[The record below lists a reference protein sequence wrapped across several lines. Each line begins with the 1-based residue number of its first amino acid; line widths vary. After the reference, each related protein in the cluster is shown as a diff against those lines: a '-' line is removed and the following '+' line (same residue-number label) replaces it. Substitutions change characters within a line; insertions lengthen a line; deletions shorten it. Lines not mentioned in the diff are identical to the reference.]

1 MALRLAHVPDFAV
14 SLIDQN
20 EGIGIGQRFSALTC
34 NVRST
39 IIHQQ
44 TPPVPSMIT
53 ISQTATPAFPPDL
66 PAFAWVGVV
75 LAAFAALYS
84 LLALAGALLRP
95 RRATPWP
102 RAVARPGV
110 TILKPL
116 CGAEPRLY
124 ECLHSFCSQA
134 WPQLQIVFGV
144 RDPADPAVAVVRR
157 LQHEFPKLDL
167 ALVLDGTHHGSNAKV
182 SNLINIMAIAKHD
195 YLIIVDSD
203 IRVGPG
209 YLEGVVAPLLDESVG
224 IVTCPY
230 VGRPLPDLWSQLGAQ
245 FINGWFV
252 PSVFVAAL
260 FGSRAFAFGATIALR
275 RKVLDAIGGLPAIAD
290 QLADDYRLGELT
302 RELGLR
308 TVLSNVLVET
318 VVEERSL
325 QDLIGHELRWL
336 RTIKAVRP
344 VGYSLAFVTFALPVA
359 LIGTVLSGVARPALL
374 ALGITA
380 LLRLAMHLFW
390 STARDRSIWTR
401 LWAVPLHDCVL
412 FAVWCWGFLG
422 QRVNW
427 RQTSFHLAQDGSVYA
442 LRTRLDKRLVATP
455 LEND

>member
-1 MALRLAHVPDFAV
+1 
-14 SLIDQN
+14 
-20 EGIGIGQRFSALTC
+20 
-34 NVRST
+34 
-39 IIHQQ
+39 
-44 TPPVPSMIT
+44 MIT
-53 ISQTATPAFPPDL
+53 ALETATPAFLPDL
-66 PAFAWVGVV
+66 SVLAWSGVV
-75 LAAFAALYS
+75 LAALAALYS
-84 LLALAGALLRP
+84 LISLFGALLRP
-95 RRATPWP
+95 RRSTSWP
-102 RAVARPGV
+102 QTVALPGV
-110 TILKPL
+110 SILKPL

-157 LQHEFPKLDL
+157 LQHEFPQLDL

-195 YLIIVDSD
+195 YLVIVDSD
-203 IRVGPG
+203 IRVGPD
-209 YLEGVVAPLLDESVG
+209 YVRGVVAPLLDQSVG

-275 RKVLDAIGGLPAIAD
+275 RKVLEAIGGLPAIAD

-308 TVLSNVLVET
+308 TVLSNVVVET

-344 VGYSLAFVTFALPVA
+344 IGYSLAFVTFALPVA
-359 LIGTVLSGVARPALL
+359 LIGALLSGLARPALL
-374 ALGITA
+374 ALGVTA
-380 LLRLAMHLFW
+380 LLRLLMHLLW
-390 STARDRSIWTR
+390 SAGGDRSTWTR
-401 LWAVPLHDCVL
+401 LWALPLHDCVL
-412 FAVWCWGFLG
+412 FGVWCWGFWG

-442 LRTRLDKRLVATP
+442 LRTGLDKRLATP
-455 LEND
+455 LENE

>member
-1 MALRLAHVPDFAV
+1 
-14 SLIDQN
+14 
-20 EGIGIGQRFSALTC
+20 
-34 NVRST
+34 
-39 IIHQQ
+39 
-44 TPPVPSMIT
+44 MIT
-53 ISQTATPAFPPDL
+53 VPETATPALLPDL
-66 PAFAWVGVV
+66 SVLAWAGVV
-75 LAAFAALYS
+75 LAALAAIYTLIA
-84 LLALAGALLRP
+84 LLGAVLRP

-102 RAVARPGV
+102 HATALPGV

-134 WPQLQIVFGV
+134 WPELQIVFGV

-157 LQHEFPKLDL
+157 LQHEFPRLDL

-209 YLEGVVAPLLDESVG
+209 YVQGVVAPLLDESVG

-275 RKVLDAIGGLPAIAD
+275 RRVLEAIGGLPAMAD

-308 TVLSNVLVET
+308 TVLSNVVVET

-344 VGYSLAFVTFALPVA
+344 IGYSLAFVTFALPVA
-359 LIGTVLSGVARPALL
+359 LLGTLVSGLARPALL
-374 ALGITA
+374 ALGLTA
-380 LLRLAMHLFW
+380 LLRLVMHLFW
-390 STARDRSIWTR
+390 SAGGDRSVWTR

-442 LRTRLDKRLVATP
+442 LRTGLDKRLATP
-455 LEND
+455 FENE

>member
-1 MALRLAHVPDFAV
+1 
-14 SLIDQN
+14 
-20 EGIGIGQRFSALTC
+20 
-34 NVRST
+34 
-39 IIHQQ
+39 
-44 TPPVPSMIT
+44 MIT
-53 ISQTATPAFPPDL
+53 VPELATPAYPEL
-66 PAFAWVGVV
+66 GIHAWTGLL
-75 LAAFAALYS
+75 LAALAASYTLVA
-84 LLALAGALLRP
+84 LLGALLRP
-95 RRATPWP
+95 RRAAPWP
-102 RAVARPGV
+102 GAVALPAV

-124 ECLHSFCSQA
+124 ECLRSFCNQA

-157 LQHEFPKLDL
+157 LQHEFPRLDL

-203 IRVGPG
+203 IRVEPG
-209 YLEGVVAPLLDESVG
+209 YVQQVVAPLLDERVG

-230 VGRPLPDLWSQLGAQ
+230 VGQPLPDLWSQLGAQ

-260 FGSRAFAFGATIALR
+260 FGSRSFAFGATIALR
-275 RKVLDAIGGLPAIAD
+275 RRVLDAIGGLPAIVD

-302 RELGLR
+302 RKLGLR
-308 TVLSNVLVET
+308 TVLSHVIVET

-325 QDLIGHELRWL
+325 QDLLGHELRWL

-344 VGYSLAFVTFALPVA
+344 VGYSLAFVTFSLPVA
-359 LIGTVLSGVARPALL
+359 LIGAALSGGAAVALV
-374 ALGITA
+374 ALGVTA
-380 LLRLAMHLFW
+380 LLRLLMHLYW
-390 STARDRSIWTR
+390 SPAGERSVWTR
-401 LWAVPLHDCVL
+401 LWAVPVHDCSL
-412 FAVWCWGFLG
+412 FGVWCWGFLG

-427 RQTSFHLAQDGSVYA
+427 GQTSFHLAQDGSVYP
-442 LRTRLDKRLVATP
+442 LRPTLDKRLATP
-455 LEND
+455 LENE

>member
-1 MALRLAHVPDFAV
+1 MITASETAAP
-14 SLIDQN
+14 
-20 EGIGIGQRFSALTC
+20 ALT
-34 NVRST
+34 
-39 IIHQQ
+39 
-44 TPPVPSMIT
+44 
-53 ISQTATPAFPPDL
+53 PAL
-66 PAFAWVGVV
+66 PLLGWVGAL
-75 LAAFAALYS
+75 LAGLAALYTLIA
-84 LLALAGALLRP
+84 LLGTLLRP

-102 RAVARPGV
+102 GTVPRCGV
-110 TILKPL
+110 SILKPL
-116 CGAEPRLY
+116 CGAEPQLY
-124 ECLHSFCSQA
+124 ECLHSFCSQT

-157 LQHEFPKLDL
+157 LQHEFPELEL

-182 SNLINIMAIAKHD
+182 SNLINIMAVARHD

-209 YLEGVVAPLLDESVG
+209 YVEQVVAPLLEASVG

-275 RKVLDAIGGLPAIAD
+275 REVLDAVGGLPAIAD

-308 TVLSNVLVET
+308 TVLSEVVVET

-344 VGYSLAFVTFALPVA
+344 LGYSLAFVSFALPVA
-359 LIGTVLSGVARPALL
+359 LLGSVLAGLAQVPLM

-380 LLRLAMHLFW
+380 LLRLGLHLYW
-390 STARDRSIWTR
+390 SPARDRSTWTR

-412 FAVWCWGFLG
+412 FGVWCWAFVG

-427 RQTSFHLAQDGSVYA
+427 RQSSFHLAQDGSVYA
-442 LRTRLDKRLVATP
+442 LRPGLDKRLATT
-455 LEND
+455 LENE

>member
-1 MALRLAHVPDFAV
+1 
-14 SLIDQN
+14 
-20 EGIGIGQRFSALTC
+20 
-34 NVRST
+34 
-39 IIHQQ
+39 
-44 TPPVPSMIT
+44 MIT
-53 ISQTATPAFPPDL
+53 VPEIATPAYPEFGAL
-66 PAFAWVGVV
+66 AWTGVL
-75 LAAFAALYS
+75 LAALAATYTLVA
-84 LLALAGALLRP
+84 LLGALLRP
-95 RRATPWP
+95 RRPAPWP
-102 RAVARPGV
+102 GSVALPGV

-124 ECLHSFCSQA
+124 ECLRSFCNQA

-157 LQHEFPKLDL
+157 LQHEFPRLDL

-203 IRVGPG
+203 IRVEPG
-209 YLEGVVAPLLDESVG
+209 YVHQVVAPLLDERVG

-260 FGSRAFAFGATIALR
+260 FGSRSFAFGATIALR
-275 RKVLDAIGGLPAIAD
+275 RNVLDAVGGLPAVAD

-302 RELGLR
+302 RKLGLR
-308 TVLSNVLVET
+308 TVLSQVIVET

-325 QDLIGHELRWL
+325 QDLLGHELRWL

-344 VGYSLAFVTFALPVA
+344 LGYSLAFVTFSVPVA
-359 LIGTVLSGVARPALL
+359 LIGAALAGGAAMALL
-374 ALGITA
+374 ALGITT
-380 LLRLAMHLFW
+380 LLRLLMHGYW
-390 STARDRSIWTR
+390 SPAAERSTWTR
-401 LWAVPLHDCVL
+401 LWAVPLHDCAL
-412 FAVWCWGFLG
+412 FGVWCWAFLG

-427 RQTSFHLAQDGSVYA
+427 GQSSFHLAEDGSVYP
-442 LRTRLDKRLVATP
+442 LRPGLDKTLSTQ
-455 LEND
+455 LENE

>member
-1 MALRLAHVPDFAV
+1 M
-14 SLIDQN
+14 
-20 EGIGIGQRFSALTC
+20 T
-34 NVRST
+34 
-39 IIHQQ
+39 
-44 TPPVPSMIT
+44 
-53 ISQTATPAFPPDL
+53 DL
-66 PAFAWVGVV
+66 GLLAWVGVV
-75 LAAFAALYS
+75 LAALAALYT
-84 LLALAGALLRP
+84 LVALAGALLRP
-95 RRATPWP
+95 RRIAPWP
-102 RAVARPGV
+102 GAVALPAV

-124 ECLHSFCSQA
+124 ECLHSFCNQA
-134 WPQLQIVFGV
+134 WPHLQIVFGV

-157 LQHEFPKLDL
+157 LQHEFPTLDL

-203 IRVGPG
+203 IRVEPG
-209 YLEGVVAPLLDESVG
+209 YVQQVVAPLLDDSVG

-275 RKVLDAIGGLPAIAD
+275 RRVLDAIGGLPAIAD

-302 RELGLR
+302 RKLGLR
-308 TVLSNVLVET
+308 TVLSNVVVET

-325 QDLIGHELRWL
+325 KDLLGHELRWL
-336 RTIKAVRP
+336 RTIKTVRP

-359 LIGTVLSGVARPALL
+359 LIGTALAAGAGVALL
-374 ALGITA
+374 ALGVTA
-380 LLRLAMHLFW
+380 LLRVLMHLYW
-390 STARDRSIWTR
+390 SPARERSILTR
-401 LWAVPLHDCVL
+401 LWAVPLHDCAL
-412 FAVWCWGFLG
+412 FALWCWGFLG

-427 RQTSFHLAQDGSVYA
+427 GPTSFHLAQDGSVYP
-442 LRTRLDKRLVATP
+442 LRTRLDKSLATP
-455 LEND
+455 LENE

>member
-1 MALRLAHVPDFAV
+1 MAFRLAQLPDLAV
-14 SLIDQN
+14 GCIDEN
-20 EGIGIGQRFSALTC
+20 EC
-34 NVRST
+34 VR
-39 IIHQQ
+39 IHQQ
-44 TPPVPSMIT
+44 APPTPSMIT
-53 ISQTATPAFPPDL
+53 APETATPDFIPDL
-66 PAFAWVGVV
+66 SIIGWAGLVC
-75 LAAFAALYS
+75 AALAALYTFV
-84 LLALAGALLRP
+84 ALIAALLRP
-95 RRATPWP
+95 RRGVPWP
-102 RAVARPGV
+102 GAVALPAV

-124 ECLHSFCSQA
+124 ECLRSFCNQA

-144 RDPADPAVAVVRR
+144 RDAADPAVAVVRQ
-157 LQHEFPKLDL
+157 LQHEFPLLDL

-182 SNLINIMAIAKHD
+182 SNLINIMALAKHD

-203 IRVGPG
+203 IRVEPG
-209 YLEGVVAPLLDESVG
+209 YVQGVVAPLLDPKVG

-275 RKVLDAIGGLPAIAD
+275 REVLDAIGGLPAIAN

-308 TVLSNVLVET
+308 TVLSEVVVET

-325 QDLIGHELRWL
+325 QDLLGHELRWL

-344 VGYSLAFVTFALPVA
+344 IGYSLCFVSFSLPVA
-359 LIGTVLSGVARPALL
+359 LIGVALAGGARLSVL
-374 ALGITA
+374 ALAITA
-380 LLRLAMHLFW
+380 LLRLIMHFYW
-390 STARDRSIWTR
+390 SAAGDRSTWTR
-401 LWAVPLHDCVL
+401 LWAVPLHDCL
-412 FAVWCWGFLG
+412 LLGLWCWAFLG
-422 QRVNW
+422 QRVHW
-427 RQTSFHLAQDGSVYA
+427 GQ
-442 LRTRLDKRLVATP
+442 
-455 LEND
+455 

>member
-1 MALRLAHVPDFAV
+1 VPDFAV
-14 SLIDQN
+14 SLIDQD
-20 EGIGIGQRFSALTC
+20 EGIGIGYH
-34 NVRST
+34 ST
-39 IIHQQ
+39 IIHQPA
-44 TPPVPSMIT
+44 PPVQSMIT
-53 ISQTATPAFPPDL
+53 APETATPALLPDL
-66 PAFAWVGVV
+66 PALAWMGVV
-75 LAAFAALYS
+75 LAALAAIYTLIA
-84 LLALAGALLRP
+84 LLGALLRP

-102 RAVARPGV
+102 DPATLPGV

-116 CGAEPRLY
+116 CGAEPQLY
-124 ECLHSFCSQA
+124 ECLHSFCNQV

-157 LQHEFPKLDL
+157 LQHEFPRLDL

-195 YLIIVDSD
+195 YLIIADSD
-203 IRVGPG
+203 IRVGPD
-209 YLEGVVAPLLDESVG
+209 YVRGVVAPLLDESVG

-275 RKVLDAIGGLPAIAD
+275 RKVLDTIGGLPAIAN

-308 TVLSNVLVET
+308 TVLSNVVVET
-318 VVEERSL
+318 VVEERGL

-344 VGYSLAFVTFALPVA
+344 IGYSLAFVTFALPVA
-359 LIGTVLSGVARPALL
+359 MIGTLVSGGSRPALL
-374 ALGITA
+374 ALGVTA
-380 LLRLAMHLFW
+380 LLRLAMHLYW
-390 STARDRSIWTR
+390 SAARDRSIWTR

-442 LRTRLDKRLVATP
+442 LRTGLDKRLATP
-455 LEND
+455 LENE